1 MSRNEMNTG
10 IYITPLITAI
20 LLLREASEDCIIFNN
35 GHEYRVSYK
44 QYLKTYIL
52 LIDMTLIGLLFL
64 FG

>member
-10 IYITPLITAI
+10 ITPLITAV

-35 GHEYRVSYK
+35 GFEYKMSYK
-44 QYLKTYIL
+44 QFLIIHTL
-52 LIDMTLIGLLFL
+52 LVDITLIGLLFL